1 MDDAGQPPDGIPL
14 PLRHLKAN
22 IKICMFIDC
31 VTCSTQTL
39 ILRFI
44 VQNKIGEVIGE
55 HIQRL

>member
-1 MDDAGQPPDGIPL
+1 MMLAN
-14 PLRHLKAN
+14 HLMEYHCLYDTWN

-31 VTCSTQTL
+31 VTYSTQTL

-44 VQNKIGEVIGE
+44 VLNKIGEVIGE